1 MKHIDIINACTDLGV
16 HVNGAHLGPI
26 ELTKNLTHSSINEIF
41 TLQYGN
47 VVKELEKNNKRKNI
61 DELNKFNEKLY
72 NLVSSSLNN
81 EKLPLTIGGDH
92 SLAIASALAS
102 IKKHSNLGIIWFD
115 SHGDYNTFDTTISG
129 NIHGLP
135 LAVITNYEKRDL
147 AFFHSGNFYN
157 PQNTVIVGGRDID
170 DPLEIENLKEAGV
183 TVFST
188 EDVKTKGADVITRKA
203 FEIASKNTNGV
214 HVSFDI
220 DLIDPE
226 VAPGVSIPA
235 VDGIDQNAAY
245 LMVDTIIKKK
255 NLVKS
260 IDLVE
265 YNPTLDVD
273 NKTKIIALN
282 ILNKFLNNFYCFIY
296 F

>member
-16 HVNGAHLGPI
+16 HVNGAHLGPT
-26 ELTKNLTHSSINEIF
+26 ELTKNLMHSSINEIF

-47 VVKELEKNNKRKNI
+47 VVKELDKGNKRKNI

-72 NLVSSSLNN
+72 NLVLSSLNN

-102 IKKHSNLGIIWFD
+102 IKKHNNLGIIWFD
-115 SHGDYNTFDTTISG
+115 SHGDFNTFDTTISG

-135 LAVITNYEKRDL
+135 LAVIANYEKRDL
-147 AFFHSGNFYN
+147 AEFHSGNFYK

-170 DPLEIENLKEAGV
+170 DPLEIENLREAGV

-188 EDVKTKGADVITRKA
+188 EDVKTQGADVITRKA
-203 FEIASKNTNGV
+203 FEIASKDTFGV
-214 HVSFDI
+214 HVSFDL
-220 DLIDPE
+220 DLIDPK

-235 VDGIDQNAAY
+235 VDGINLDETY

-265 YNPTLDVD
+265 YNPTFDID

-282 ILNKFLNNFYCFIY
+282 IVNKFLNNF
-296 F
+296 

>member
-1 MKHIDIINACTDLGV
+1 MNHIDIINACTDLGV

-26 ELTKNLTHSSINEIF
+26 ELTSNLAHSSINDIF
-41 TLQYGN
+41 TLQYSN
-47 VVKELEKNNKRKNI
+47 VVKELDKNNKRKNI

-72 NLVSSSLNN
+72 NLVLSSLND

-102 IKKHSNLGIIWFD
+102 IKKYDNLGIIWFD
-115 SHGDYNTFDTTISG
+115 SHGDFNTFDTTISG

-135 LAVITNYEKRDL
+135 LAVIANYEKRDL
-147 AFFHSGNFYN
+147 AKFHSGNFYN

-188 EDVKTKGADVITRKA
+188 EDVKKEGADVITRKA
-203 FEIASKNTNGV
+203 FEIANKNTHGV
-214 HVSFDI
+214 HISFDI
-220 DLIDPE
+220 DLIDPKI
-226 VAPGVSIPA
+226 APGVSIPA
-235 VDGIDQNAAY
+235 VNGINLDEAY

-282 ILNKFLNNFYCFIY
+282 ILNKFLNNF
-296 F
+296 

>member
-16 HVNGAHLGPI
+16 HVNGAHLGPT

-47 VVKELEKNNKRKNI
+47 VVKELDKNNKRKNI
-61 DELNKFNEKLY
+61 DELNKFNERLY
-72 NLVSSSLNN
+72 NLVSSSLDNG
-81 EKLPLTIGGDH
+81 KLPLTIGGDH

-102 IKKHSNLGIIWFD
+102 IKKYDNLGIIWFD
-115 SHGDYNTFDTTISG
+115 SHGDFNTFDTTISG

-135 LAVITNYEKRDL
+135 LAVIANYEKRDL
-147 AFFHSGNFYN
+147 AKFHNGNFYN

-170 DPLEIENLKEAGV
+170 DPLEIENLREAGV

-188 EDVKTKGADVITRKA
+188 EDVKTQGADVITRKA

-214 HVSFDI
+214 HVSFDL
-220 DLIDPE
+220 DLIDPK

-235 VDGIDQNAAY
+235 VDGINLDETY

-265 YNPTLDVD
+265 YNPTFDID

-282 ILNKFLNNFYCFIY
+282 ILNKFLSNF
-296 F
+296 

>member
-1 MKHIDIINACTDLGV
+1 MKHINIINACTDLGV

-282 ILNKFLNNFYCFIY
+282 ILNKFLNNF
-296 F
+296 

>member
-1 MKHIDIINACTDLGV
+1 MKHINIINACTDLGV

-220 DLIDPE
+220 DLIDPK

-282 ILNKFLNNFYCFIY
+282 ILNKFLNNF
-296 F
+296 

>member
-26 ELTKNLTHSSINEIF
+26 ELTKNLTHNNINEIF
-41 TLQYGN
+41 TLQYNN

-72 NLVSSSLNN
+72 NIVTSSLNN

-102 IKKHSNLGIIWFD
+102 IKKYENMGIIWFD
-115 SHGDYNTFDTTISG
+115 SHGDFNTFDTTVSG

-135 LAVITNYEKRDL
+135 LAVVTNYEKRDL
-147 AFFHSGNFYN
+147 ASFHSGNFYK
-157 PQNTVIVGGRDID
+157 PQNTVIVGARDID
-170 DPLEIENLKEAGV
+170 YPFEIENLKEAGV

-188 EDVKTKGADVITRKA
+188 EDVRNEGADVITKKA

-220 DLIDPE
+220 DLIDPKI
-226 VAPGVSIPA
+226 APGVSIPA
-235 VDGIDQNAAY
+235 IDGINLDEAY
-245 LMVDTIIKKK
+245 SMVDTIIKKK

-265 YNPTLDVD
+265 YNPTLDV
-273 NKTKIIALN
+273 NNETKIIALN
-282 ILNKFLNNFYCFIY
+282 IFNKFLNNF
-296 F
+296 

>member
-16 HVNGAHLGPI
+16 HVNGAHLGPT

-61 DELNKFNEKLY
+61 EELNKFNEKLY
-72 NLVSSSLNN
+72 NMVASSLNN
-81 EKLPLTIGGDH
+81 GKLPLTVGGDH

-102 IKKHSNLGIIWFD
+102 IKKHSKLGIIWFD
-115 SHGDYNTFDTTISG
+115 SHGDFNTFDTTISG

-147 AFFHSGNFYN
+147 AEFHSGNFYN
-157 PQNTVIVGGRDID
+157 PQNTVIVGARDV

-188 EDVKTKGADVITRKA
+188 KDVRNEGADVITRKA
-203 FEIASKNTNGV
+203 FEIATKNTNGV
-214 HVSFDI
+214 HISFDI
-220 DLIDPE
+220 DLIDPKI
-226 VAPGVSIPA
+226 APGVSIPA
-235 VDGIDQNAAY
+235 VDGINLEEAY

-255 NLVKS
+255 NVVKS

-265 YNPTLDVD
+265 YNPTLDTD
-273 NKTKIIALN
+273 NKTKVIAFN
-282 ILNKFLNNFYCFIY
+282 ILNKLLNNF
-296 F
+296 

>member
-16 HVNGAHLGPI
+16 HVNGAHIGPL
-26 ELTKNLTHSSINEIF
+26 ELTKNLEHSSISKIT
-41 TLQYGN
+41 TLQYSDD
-47 VVKELEKNNKRKNI
+47 VVKETEKDNKKKNL

-72 NLVSSSLNN
+72 SLVSEALESGNF
-81 EKLPLTIGGDH
+81 PITIGGDH

-102 IKKHSNLGIIWFD
+102 IKKYENMGIIWFD
-115 SHGDYNTFDTTISG
+115 SHGDFNTFDTTISG

-135 LAVITNYEKRDL
+135 LAVIANYEKREL
-147 AFFHSGNFYN
+147 ANFHTGNFYN

-170 DPLEIENLKEAGV
+170 DPLEIENLREAGV

-188 EDVKTKGADVITRKA
+188 KDVQNEGADVITRKA
-203 FEIASKNTNGV
+203 FQIASEGTNGV

-220 DLIDPE
+220 DLIDPK

-235 VDGIDQNAAY
+235 VDGINLDETY
-245 LMVDTIIKKK
+245 TMVDTIIKNK
-255 NLVKS
+255 NVVKS

-265 YNPTLDVD
+265 YNPTLDID
-273 NKTKIIALN
+273 KKTKIIALN
-282 ILNKFLNNFYCFIY
+282 ILNKFLNNF
-296 F
+296 

>member
-1 MKHIDIINACTDLGV
+1 MNHIDIINACTDLGV

-26 ELTKNLTHSSINEIF
+26 ELTSNLAHSSINEIF
-41 TLQYGN
+41 TLQYSN
-47 VVKELEKNNKRKNI
+47 VVKELDKNNKRKNI

-72 NLVSSSLNN
+72 NLVLSSLND

-102 IKKHSNLGIIWFD
+102 IKKYDSLGIIWFD
-115 SHGDYNTFDTTISG
+115 SHGDFNTFDTTISG

-135 LAVITNYEKRDL
+135 LAVIANYEKRDL
-147 AFFHSGNFYN
+147 AKFHSGNFYN

-188 EDVKTKGADVITRKA
+188 EDVKVEGADVITRKA
-203 FEIASKNTNGV
+203 FEIASKDTFGV
-214 HVSFDI
+214 HISFDI
-220 DLIDPE
+220 DLIDPKI
-226 VAPGVSIPA
+226 APGVSIPA
-235 VDGIDQNAAY
+235 VNGINLDEAY
-245 LMVDTIIKKK
+245 LMVDTIVKKK

-282 ILNKFLNNFYCFIY
+282 ILNKFLNNF
-296 F
+296 

>member
-1 MKHIDIINACTDLGV
+1 MKHINIINACTDLGV

-41 TLQYGN
+41 TLKYGN

-102 IKKHSNLGIIWFD
+102 IKKYDSLGIIWFD
-115 SHGDYNTFDTTISG
+115 SHGDFNTFDTTISG

-147 AFFHSGNFYN
+147 AEFHTGNFYS
-157 PQNTVIVGGRDID
+157 PQNTVIVGARDV

-220 DLIDPE
+220 DLIDPKI
-226 VAPGVSIPA
+226 APGVSIPA

-245 LMVDTIIKKK
+245 SMVDTIIKKK

-265 YNPTLDVD
+265 YNPTLDID

-282 ILNKFLNNFYCFIY
+282 ILNKFLNNF
-296 F
+296 